1 MKQGMRQNHKT
12 RERKAEAVKN
22 MTEPENGLRKLLRNH
37 KSKYCTANKAKKG
50 LLNASKI
57 QMRPR
62 NPQGTAGAFTKKQM
76 I

>member
-1 MKQGMRQNHKT
+1 
-12 RERKAEAVKN
+12 
-22 MTEPENGLRKLLRNH
+22 MTEPANGLRKLQRNH
-37 KSKYCTANKAKKG
+37 KPKYCTANKAKKG